1 MKNNTTNVMICNKK
15 IIAQTIDNQDR
26 KQPTIETH
34 LSALIFSKSLDK
46 ICLILFCD
54 SRLFKSKLHF
64 SSYIHRHIFSFLK
77 FIKCDTKNKTLITNN
92 VTVKIILI
100 FSAMFKVYTSGRMI
114 DIIVNDKE
122 SSV

>member
-15 IIAQTIDNQDR
+15 IIAQTIDNQDN
-26 KQPTIETH
+26 KQSTIGTH
-34 LSALIFSKSLDK
+34 LSALVLSKSSNK

-64 SSYIHRHIFSFLK
+64 SRYIHRHIFSFLK

-92 VTVKIILI
+92 VTVKIIPI
-100 FSAMFKVYTSGRMI
+100 FSAMFKVYTSGRTI
-114 DIIVNDKE
+114 DIIVNCNR
-122 SSV
+122 SIL

>member
-15 IIAQTIDNQDR
+15 IIAQTIDNQDF
-26 KQPTIETH
+26 KHVIIETH
-34 LSALIFSKSLDK
+34 LLALVFSKSLDK

-54 SRLFKSKLHF
+54 FRLFKSKLHF
-64 SSYIHRHIFSFLK
+64 SSYIHRHLFSFLK

-100 FSAMFKVYTSGRMI
+100 FSAMFKVYTIGMMI

-122 SSV
+122 SIM

>member
-1 MKNNTTNVMICNKK
+1 MKNKTINVMICNKK
-15 IIAQTIDNQDR
+15 IIAQTIDNQDC
-26 KQPTIETH
+26 KHFIIETR
-34 LSALIFSKSLDK
+34 LSDLVLSKSSNK

-64 SSYIHRHIFSFLK
+64 SRYIHRHIFSFLR

-100 FSAMFKVYTSGRMI
+100 FSAMFKVYTSGRTI

>member
-1 MKNNTTNVMICNKK
+1 MKNKTINVMICNKK
-15 IIAQTIDNQDR
+15 IIDQTIDNQDCKHFIIGTR
-26 KQPTIETH
+26 
-34 LSALIFSKSLDK
+34 LSDLVLSKSSNK
-46 ICLILFCD
+46 ISLILFCD

-64 SSYIHRHIFSFLK
+64 SSYINRHLFSFLK

-92 VTVKIILI
+92 VTIKIILI
-100 FSAMFKVYTSGRMI
+100 FSAMFKVYTNGRMI

>member
-26 KQPTIETH
+26 KHFIIRTR
-34 LSALIFSKSLDK
+34 LSALVSLKSLDK
-46 ICLILFCD
+46 ICLILFCG

-77 FIKCDTKNKTLITNN
+77 FIKCDIKNKTLITNN